1 MNEQLSLFGNTTT
14 SQILEALNKQ
24 HKAWYYNYSDTQE
37 PDYKVHRYKD
47 GDILLCVYKKNG
59 TDGASGEKIIAKGV
73 FLAKENNGTYKIA
86 HFDRAVLAHLI
97 DWREYHII
105 LDCFINRTEIID
117 DL

>member
-24 HKAWYYNYSDTQE
+24 HKAWYYNYSDIEE
-37 PDYKVHRYKD
+37 PEYKVHRYKD
-47 GDILLCVYKKNG
+47 GDILLCVYRKSG
-59 TDGASGEKIIAKGV
+59 TYRASGEKILAKSV
-73 FLAKENNGTYKIA
+73 FLARENNGMYRIA
-86 HFDRAVLAHLI
+86 HFDRDVLAHLI
-97 DWREYHII
+97 DCREYHII

>member
-24 HKAWYYNYSDTQE
+24 HKAWYYNYSEVEE
-37 PDYKVHRYKD
+37 PEYKVHRYKD
-47 GDILLCVYKKNG
+47 GDILLCVYKKKG
-59 TDGASGEKIIAKGV
+59 ADGESGEKILAKGV
-73 FLAKENNGTYKIA
+73 FLARENSGVYRIA

-97 DWREYHII
+97 DRREYDIV
-105 LDCFINRTEIID
+105 LDCFINQTDIID